1 MELIS
6 KEFNQKTGIQNDLNL
21 IDPESDMTNSSE
33 IISEIFRHDVPLQK
47 YTSFRTGGAA
57 EIFVEPLGAIELKRV
72 LQFCKAEQ
80 KKIFVFGKGTNLLV
94 GDNGVKGVVIHLGGM
109 NFKNV
114 ERDGRCVLAGAGVNL
129 PKLIRT
135 VALSGLGGLE
145 ALAGIPGT
153 VGGAVMMNAGGKY
166 GDISDTIRS
175 LTTMTFDGTITKYM
189 RGDVEFEYRGCS
201 LSEQIVIEVEFQL
214 NESKI
219 EIVLEK
225 MDKIYHEKQESQ
237 PLGTFNAGSI
247 FKNTSQYKAA
257 ELIDKANLK
266 GLKVG
271 GAVVSEK
278 HANFI
283 VNTGNATST
292 DILELIEIIKEAI
305 KKKYSVSLEEE
316 IHIW

>member
-1 MELIS
+1 MNMI
-6 KEFNQKTGIQNDLNL
+6 
-21 IDPESDMTNSSE
+21 NSPE
-33 IISEIFRHDVPLQK
+33 IISEIFRYDVPLQK
-47 YTSFRTGGAA
+47 YTSFRTGGSA
-57 EIFVEPLGAIELKRV
+57 EIFVEPLGALELKRV
-72 LQFCKAEQ
+72 LQFCKNEQ
-80 KKIFVFGKGTNLLV
+80 KKVFVFGKGTNLLV
-94 GDNGVKGVVIHLGGM
+94 GDNGVDGVVIHLGGI

-114 ERDGRCVLAGAGVNL
+114 ERDGRYVVAGAGVDL

-135 VALSGLGGLE
+135 VALSGFGGLE

-175 LTTMTFDGTITKYM
+175 LTAMAFDGTIIKYT
-189 RGDVEFEYRGCS
+189 REDVGFEYRGCN
-201 LSEQIVIEVEFQL
+201 LSEQIVIEVEFKL

-219 EIVLEK
+219 EVVLEK
-225 MDKIYHEKQESQ
+225 MDEIYKEKQESQ

-283 VNTGNATST
+283 VNTGSATST
-292 DILELIEIIKEAI
+292 DILELIKIIKEAI
-305 KKKYSVSLEEE
+305 KKKYDVSLEEE

>member
-1 MELIS
+1 MI
-6 KEFNQKTGIQNDLNL
+6 
-21 IDPESDMTNSSE
+21 NSLE
-33 IISEIFRHDVPLQK
+33 IISDIFRHDVPLQK

-57 EIFVEPLGAIELKRV
+57 EIFVEPLGVLELKRV
-72 LQFCKAEQ
+72 LQFCKDER
-80 KKIFVFGKGTNLLV
+80 KKVFIFGKGTNLLV
-94 GDNGVKGVVIHLGGM
+94 GDNGVKGVVVHLGGI

-114 ERDGRCVLAGAGVNL
+114 ERDGRYVLAGAGVNL

-135 VALSGLGGLE
+135 VALSGFGGLE

-166 GDISDTIRS
+166 GDISNTIRS
-175 LTTMTFDGTITKYM
+175 LTTMTLDGAIIKYM
-189 RGDVEFEYRGCS
+189 REDVEFEYRGCN
-201 LSEQIVIEVEFQL
+201 LSGQIVIEVEFQL

-219 EIVLEK
+219 EVVLEK
-225 MDKIYHEKQESQ
+225 MDEIYNEKQENQ
-237 PLGTFNAGSI
+237 PLGTFNAGSV
-247 FKNTSQYKAA
+247 FKNTSKYKAA
-257 ELIDKANLK
+257 ELIDKAGLK

-271 GAVVSEK
+271 GAIVSEK

-292 DILELIEIIKEAI
+292 DILELIKIIKETI
-305 KKKYSVSLEEE
+305 KKKYNVSLEEE

>member
-1 MELIS
+1 MI
-6 KEFNQKTGIQNDLNL
+6 
-21 IDPESDMTNSSE
+21 NSPE
-33 IISEIFRHDVPLQK
+33 IISEIFRYDVSLQK
-47 YTSFRTGGAA
+47 YTSFRTGGPA
-57 EIFVEPLGAIELKRV
+57 EIFVEPLGVLELKRV
-72 LQFCKAEQ
+72 LQFCKDEQ
-80 KKIFVFGKGTNLLV
+80 KKVFIFGKGTNLLV
-94 GDNGVKGVVIHLGGM
+94 GDNGVDGVVIHLGGI

-114 ERDGRCVLAGAGVNL
+114 ERDGRYVVSGAGVNL

-135 VALSGLGGLE
+135 VALSGFGGLE

-175 LTTMTFDGTITKYM
+175 LTTMAFNGTIIKYT
-189 RGDVEFEYRGCS
+189 REDVGFEYRGCN
-201 LSEQIVIEVEFQL
+201 LSEQIVIEVEFEL

-219 EIVLEK
+219 EVVLEK
-225 MDKIYHEKQESQ
+225 MDEIYNEKQESQ

-283 VNTGNATST
+283 VNTGSATST
-292 DILELIEIIKEAI
+292 DILELIKIIKEAI
-305 KKKYSVSLEEE
+305 KKKYDVSLEEE

>member
-1 MELIS
+1 MKLIT
-6 KEFNQKTGIQNDLNL
+6 KEFNQKTGIQNYLDL
-21 IDPESDMTNSSE
+21 IDPESDMTNSTKM
-33 IISEIFRHDVPLQK
+33 ISEIFRYDVPLQK
-47 YTSFRTGGAA
+47 YTSFKTGGAA
-57 EIFVEPLGAIELKRV
+57 EIFVEPLGALELKRV
-72 LQFCKAEQ
+72 LQFCKTGQ
-80 KKIFVFGKGTNLLV
+80 KKIFIFGKGTNLLV
-94 GDNGVKGVVIHLGGM
+94 GDNGVKGVVIHLGGI

-114 ERDGRCVLAGAGVNL
+114 ERDGRYVLAGGGVNL

-135 VALSGLGGLE
+135 VALSGFGGLE

-175 LTTMTFDGTITKYM
+175 LTTMAFDGTITKYM
-189 RGDVEFEYRGCS
+189 RGDVEFEYRRCN

-225 MDKIYHEKQESQ
+225 MDKIYNEKQESQ

-247 FKNTSQYKAA
+247 FKNAAEYKAA

-292 DILELIEIIKEAI
+292 DILDLIKIIKETI
-305 KKKYSVSLEEE
+305 KKKYDVSLEEE

>member
-1 MELIS
+1 MHMIS
-6 KEFNQKTGIQNDLNL
+6 S
-21 IDPESDMTNSSE
+21 PE
-33 IISEIFRHDVPLQK
+33 IINEIFRYDVPLQK

-57 EIFVEPLGAIELKRV
+57 EIFVEPLGTSELKKV
-72 LQFCKAEQ
+72 LQFCKDEQ
-80 KKIFVFGKGTNLLV
+80 KKVFIFGKGTNLLV
-94 GDNGVKGVVIHLGGM
+94 GDNGVKGVVIHLGGI

-114 ERDGRCVLAGAGVNL
+114 ERDGRYVLSGAGVSL
-129 PKLIRT
+129 SKLIRT
-135 VALSGLGGLE
+135 VALSGFGGLE

-166 GDISDTIRS
+166 GDISDTISS
-175 LTTMTFDGTITKYM
+175 LTTMTLDGTIIKYM
-189 RGDVEFEYRGCS
+189 REDVEFEYRGCN
-201 LSEQIVIEVEFQL
+201 LREQIVIEVEFQL

-219 EIVLEK
+219 EEVLER
-225 MDKIYHEKQESQ
+225 MDEIYNEKQENQ

-271 GAVVSEK
+271 GAIVSEK

-292 DILELIEIIKEAI
+292 DILELIKIIKKTI
-305 KKKYSVSLEEE
+305 KQKYNVSLEEE

>member
-1 MELIS
+1 MI
-6 KEFNQKTGIQNDLNL
+6 
-21 IDPESDMTNSSE
+21 NSSE
-33 IISEIFRHDVPLQK
+33 IISEMFRYNVPLQK

-57 EIFVEPLGAIELKRV
+57 EIFVEPLGTSELKKV
-72 LQFCKAEQ
+72 LQFCKDEQ
-80 KKIFVFGKGTNLLV
+80 KKVFIFGKGTNLLV
-94 GDNGVKGVVIHLGGM
+94 NDNGVKGVVIHLGGI

-114 ERDGRCVLAGAGVNL
+114 ERDGRYVLSGAGVNL
-129 PKLIRT
+129 SKLIRT
-135 VALSGLGGLE
+135 VALSGFAGLE
-145 ALAGIPGT
+145 VLAGIPGT

-166 GDISDTIRS
+166 GVISDTISS
-175 LTTMTFDGTITKYM
+175 LTTMTFDGNIFKHM
-189 RGDVEFEYRGCS
+189 RGDVEFEYRGCN
-201 LSEQIVIEVEFQL
+201 LSEQIVVEVEFQL

-219 EIVLEK
+219 EVVLEK
-225 MDKIYHEKQESQ
+225 MDEIYNEKQESQ

-247 FKNTSQYKAA
+247 FKNTPQYKAA

-271 GAVVSEK
+271 GAIVSEK

-292 DILELIEIIKEAI
+292 DILELIKIIKETI
-305 KKKYSVSLEEE
+305 KKKYNVSLEEE

>member
-1 MELIS
+1 MI
-6 KEFNQKTGIQNDLNL
+6 
-21 IDPESDMTNSSE
+21 NSPE
-33 IISEIFRHDVPLQK
+33 IISEIFRYDVPLQK
-47 YTSFRTGGAA
+47 YTSFRIGGSA
-57 EIFVEPLGAIELKRV
+57 EIFVEPLGALELKRV
-72 LQFCKAEQ
+72 LQFCKDEQ
-80 KKIFVFGKGTNLLV
+80 KKVFVFGKGTNLLV
-94 GDNGVKGVVIHLGGM
+94 GDNGVDGVVIHLGGI

-114 ERDGRCVLAGAGVNL
+114 ERDGRYVVAGAGVDL

-135 VALSGLGGLE
+135 VALSGYGGLE

-175 LTTMTFDGTITKYM
+175 LTTMTFDGTIIKYM
-189 RGDVEFEYRGCS
+189 REDVGFEYRGCN
-201 LSEQIVIEVEFQL
+201 LSEQIVIEVEFKL

-219 EIVLEK
+219 EVVLEK
-225 MDKIYHEKQESQ
+225 MDEIYNEKQESQ

-283 VNTGNATST
+283 VNTGSATST
-292 DILELIEIIKEAI
+292 DILELIKIIKEAI
-305 KKKYSVSLEEE
+305 KKKYDVSLEEE

>member
-1 MELIS
+1 MI
-6 KEFNQKTGIQNDLNL
+6 
-21 IDPESDMTNSSE
+21 NSPE
-33 IISEIFRHDVPLQK
+33 IISEIFRYNVPLQK
-47 YTSFRTGGAA
+47 YTSFRTGGSA
-57 EIFVEPLGAIELKRV
+57 EIFVEPLGVLELKRV
-72 LQFCKAEQ
+72 LQFCKDEQ
-80 KKIFVFGKGTNLLV
+80 KKVFIFGKGTNLLV
-94 GDNGVKGVVIHLGGM
+94 GDNGVDGVVIHLGGI

-114 ERDGRCVLAGAGVNL
+114 ERDGRYVVAGAGVDL

-135 VALSGLGGLE
+135 VALSGFGGLE

-175 LTTMTFDGTITKYM
+175 LTAMAFDGTIIKYT
-189 RGDVEFEYRGCS
+189 REDVGFEYRGCN
-201 LSEQIVIEVEFQL
+201 LSEQIVIEVEFKL

-219 EIVLEK
+219 EVVLEK
-225 MDKIYHEKQESQ
+225 MDEIYKEKQESQ

-283 VNTGNATST
+283 VNTGSATST
-292 DILELIEIIKEAI
+292 DILELIKIIKEAI
-305 KKKYSVSLEEE
+305 KKKYDVSLEEE

>member
-1 MELIS
+1 MI
-6 KEFNQKTGIQNDLNL
+6 
-21 IDPESDMTNSSE
+21 NSPE
-33 IISEIFRHDVPLQK
+33 IISEIFRYNVPLQK
-47 YTSFRTGGAA
+47 YTSFRTGGSA
-57 EIFVEPLGAIELKRV
+57 EIFVEPLGALELKRV
-72 LQFCKAEQ
+72 LQFCKDEQ
-80 KKIFVFGKGTNLLV
+80 KKVFIFGKGTNLLV
-94 GDNGVKGVVIHLGGM
+94 GDNGVDGVVIHLGGI

-114 ERDGRCVLAGAGVNL
+114 ERDGRYVVSGAGVNL

-135 VALSGLGGLE
+135 VALSGFGGLE

-175 LTTMTFDGTITKYM
+175 LTTMTFDGTIIKYM
-189 RGDVEFEYRGCS
+189 REDVGFEYRGCN
-201 LSEQIVIEVEFQL
+201 LSEQIVIEVEFEL

-219 EIVLEK
+219 EVVLEK
-225 MDKIYHEKQESQ
+225 MDEIYNEKQESQ

-257 ELIDKANLK
+257 ELIEKANLK

-283 VNTGNATST
+283 VNTGSATST
-292 DILELIEIIKEAI
+292 DILELIKIIKEAI
-305 KKKYSVSLEEE
+305 KKKYDVSLEEE